1 MSSKLQNYKVKT
13 KWCNLN
19 LLDYTQNFSPF
30 IFHRCATVFSIC
42 MILTYDTGNS
52 GVVYRSDTN
61 HIKQHKSTLE
71 AQKEG

>member
-1 MSSKLQNYKVKT
+1 
-13 KWCNLN
+13 
-19 LLDYTQNFSPF
+19 
-30 IFHRCATVFSIC
+30 

-61 HIKQHKSTLE
+61 HIKQHKITLE